1 MTAPCLLAATA
12 TGVLV
17 AALSDLLPAAHDATA
32 RRGSEPSLARQPGLR
47 RFLHRSLLF
56 AASTTIL
63 ALALQLKCGQTPS
76 LAGLLEVAQVG
87 MFLMIAV
94 IDVEH
99 RRIVPLSLVLAA
111 ALTLALAAQSDA
123 LATSL
128 TGGIV
133 GLLAGSLL
141 YAGGRLYRRAMLR
154 LGRVL
159 PGLDPFGAADALL
172 AGLCGL
178 YAGWPLTGL
187 ALLLGV
193 LCAGAAALALLL
205 AGKATLRST
214 LPLAPFLLAGALL
227 ATRFRDAATWLAGL
241 IA

>member
-1 MTAPCLLAATA
+1 M
-12 TGVLV
+12 
-17 AALSDLLPAAHDATA
+17 
-32 RRGSEPSLARQPGLR
+32 PSLALQPGLR
-47 RFLHRSLLF
+47 RFLLRSLLF
-56 AASTTIL
+56 AASTIVL

-87 MFLMIAV
+87 LFLLIAV

-99 RRIVPLSLVLAA
+99 RRIVPLSLFFAA
-111 ALTLALAAQSDA
+111 ALTLTLAAQSDA

-128 TGGIV
+128 TGGIA

-159 PGLDPFGAADALL
+159 PGMDPFGAADALL

-178 YAGWPLTGL
+178 YAGWPLVGL

-214 LPLAPFLLAGALL
+214 LPLAPCLLAGALL
-227 ATRFRDAATWLAGL
+227 ATRFRDAAAWLAGL
-241 IA
+241 FA

>member
-1 MTAPCLLAATA
+1 MTGPCLLAATA

-17 AALSDLLPAAHDATA
+17 AVLSDLLPAAHVAKG
-32 RRGSEPSLARQPGLR
+32 RWGSVPSFVWQLGLR
-47 RFLHRSLLF
+47 RILLRSLFF
-56 AASTTIL
+56 AASTIIL
-63 ALALQLKCGQTPS
+63 ALALQVNCGQSTS
-76 LAGLLEVAQVG
+76 LAGLLEVAQAG
-87 MFLMIAV
+87 LFLLIAV
-94 IDVEH
+94 VDVEH
-99 RRIVPLSLVLAA
+99 RRIVPLSLAFAA
-111 ALTLALAAQSDA
+111 GLTLALAAQSDA

-154 LGRVL
+154 LGRAL
-159 PGLDPFGAADALL
+159 PDLDPFGAADALL

-178 YAGWPLTGL
+178 YAGWPVIAL
-187 ALLLGV
+187 ALPLGV

-205 AGKATLRST
+205 AEKATLRST